1 MSQRLLS
8 MVVPIMALAA
18 CSTTAPPAAPAQP
31 AIDAV
36 AMVTAIRAAGAA
48 DARELVVRPLG
59 DTRVTDLQEQ
69 AVALQAEGRHAD
81 AAEALDQ
88 ALAITPDDPGL
99 LQERAEA
106 AVLTHDLAAAERFAR
121 QAIAAG
127 TDVGPKCRQHWETIV
142 QVVAATAPQPAPATA
157 GAGAAPAADSPLA
170 QHAPASHAPANP
182 ALSEA
187 RAQRDACTVG
197 ALPRY

>member
-1 MSQRLLS
+1 MSRRHLSS
-8 MVVPIMALAA
+8 MVVLVMALAA

-36 AMVTAIRAAGAA
+36 AMVGAIRAAGAA
-48 DARELVVRPLG
+48 DTRELVVRPLG

-69 AVALQAEGRHAD
+69 AVALQAQGRHAE
-81 AAEALDQ
+81 AAAALDQ
-88 ALAITPDDPGL
+88 ALAINPDDPGL

-106 AVLTHDLAAAERFAR
+106 ALLVHDLAAAERFAR

-127 TDVGPKCRQHWETIV
+127 TDVGPQCRRHWETIV
-142 QVVAATAPQPAPATA
+142 QVMAAAAPQPAAATA
-157 GAGAAPAADSPLA
+157 APDAVPAAAD
-170 QHAPASHAPANP
+170 P
-182 ALSEA
+182 ALAEA
-187 RAQRDACTVG
+187 RVQRDACTVG